1 MERGEQE
8 VQRRAGWT
16 WRCLFTVTSFKY
28 FNWPWI
34 VLKSFGLPFS
44 NSVRCSR
51 RLAVSVIK
59 HCNKVAEAILREE
72 TYQVVTFKKKKSS
85 SCKRKVRGDWGSYLD
100 VLPQNNSVSLSLQ
113 SKLFF
118 SETTAEIVQ
127 HSGFF
132 LKLW

>member
-59 HCNKVAEAILREE
+59 HCNKVAEATLREE
-72 TYQVVTFKKKKSS
+72 TYQVVTFKKKKNHLP
-85 SCKRKVRGDWGSYLD
+85 VRE
-100 VLPQNNSVSLSLQ
+100 
-113 SKLFF
+113 K
-118 SETTAEIVQ
+118 
-127 HSGFF
+127 
-132 LKLW
+132 